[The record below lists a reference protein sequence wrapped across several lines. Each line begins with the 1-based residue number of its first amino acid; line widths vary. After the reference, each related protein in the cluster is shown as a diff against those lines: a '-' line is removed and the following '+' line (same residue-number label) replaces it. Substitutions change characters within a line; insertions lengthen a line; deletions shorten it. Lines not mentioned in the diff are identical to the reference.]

1 MHSNSNFESNKPAKA
16 RRAKLELSRHAG
28 KRMQQ
33 RSITDLQIELVR
45 RYGELEHDG
54 NGGIRR
60 MMTTKAM
67 NNLIRDLGNTPQIE
81 RLRNVYVV
89 TDSAD
94 EVVITV
100 AHRYH

>member
-33 RSITDLQIELVR
+33 RSISELQIELVR
-45 RYGELEHDG
+45 RYGEIEHDG
-54 NGGIRR
+54 NGGIRH
-60 MMTTKAM
+60 MMTNKAM
-67 NNLIRDLGNTPQIE
+67 NNLMHDLGHSPQIE
-81 RLRNVYVV
+81 RLRDVYVV
-89 TDSAD
+89 TDTND